1 MSNRLKIIL
10 LASTIFIFIFTAI
23 IGYMLLLDLTFI
35 DALYMTIITISTV
48 GYQEVAPMTN
58 AAKVFSIFVIIT
70 SVGTVGYMI
79 SAIFRFFSEGLVK
92 ETWKVKKMEKEIE
105 QLRNHFIL
113 CGAGETGLHIIKEF
127 KHQKVPFVVIDN
139 NQSITDEL
147 RESNILVIKDDATY
161 EDVLEKANIQH
172 AKGLIAALSKDADNV
187 FVVLTAREMN
197 KNLHI
202 IARAHEENAYKKLKR
217 AGADNTVSP
226 NEIGGK
232 KMAAMMV
239 NPSLSRF
246 MDTIIDT
253 GKISISLE
261 EVEIGASSSL
271 CNQTLKEAKIS
282 EKTGLMILAIRKKD
296 NNEFLFNPR
305 ATEPLKPKD
314 KMIVVGEKEQI
325 DKLKALASEGDLL

>member
-10 LASTIFIFIFTAI
+10 LASTIIVFILIAI
-23 IGYMLLLDLTFI
+23 TGYMVLLDLSFI

-58 AAKVFSIFVIIT
+58 AAKVFSIVVIIT

-105 QLRNHFIL
+105 QLSNHFIL

-127 KHQKVPFVVIDN
+127 KRQKVPFVVIDN

-147 RESNILVIKDDATY
+147 REENILVIKDDATY
-161 EDVLEKANIQH
+161 EDVLEKANIH
-172 AKGLIAALSKDADNV
+172 KAKGLIAALSKDADNV

-197 KNLHI
+197 KHLHI

-232 KMAAMMV
+232 KIAAMMV

-271 CNQTLKEAKIS
+271 CEQTLKEAKIS
-282 EKTGLMILAIRKKD
+282 EKTGLMILAIRKED

-305 ATEPLKPKD
+305 ASEPLKPKD

-325 DKLKALASEGDLL
+325 DKLKALASEGDL